1 MSNLNLEVWKNYS
14 FTVPAAGSAANIAIS
29 AAVGA
34 LERLEVVDLHV
45 AVDSATTTVGGVSV
59 RIGFGAATIAALSST
74 DSTPAVGILLDHPG
88 IAAGS
93 GMHGA
98 RGMGAKNEE
107 LRATVETPTSGSVT
121 ITWLGR
127 IFQVW

>member
-1 MSNLNLEVWKNYS
+1 MNLDNWKNYS

-29 AAVGA
+29 PAVGA
-34 LERLEVVDLHV
+34 SERLEVHDLHV
-45 AVDSATTTVGGVSV
+45 AVDSATTTTGGVSV
-59 RIGFGAATIAALSST
+59 RVGFGAASVPALSST

-98 RGMGAKNEE
+98 PGLGAKGEE
-107 LRATVETPTSGSVT
+107 LRATVETPTAGSVT
-121 ITWLGR
+121 ITYIGT
-127 IFQVW
+127 IFQVA